1 MEGSRDLKNA
11 NGNLPPSNG
20 SEYYITDHMFRLA
33 VTPGFDEV
41 IARDRDVPRLRGP
54 LSYYILLY
62 RDGGYS
68 YTVLWLHVYD
78 TPQVDLLV
86 DQTFCKNLL
95 RSDVQITQSDN
106 MPSVLISSTSSFR
119 ALAEN
124 GKIVDKSSAIL
135 DFLKHDY
142 PVHLLLRPRRS
153 GKTTLLRMFQ

>member
-1 MEGSRDLKNA
+1 MCR
-11 NGNLPPSNG
+11 LP
-20 SEYYITDHMFRLA
+20 R
-33 VTPGFDEV
+33 FDEV
-41 IARDRDVPRLRGP
+41 IARDRDVPPSIRHQ
-54 LSYYILLY
+54 LSSPY

-142 PVHLLLRPRRS
+142 PVHLLLRPCRS